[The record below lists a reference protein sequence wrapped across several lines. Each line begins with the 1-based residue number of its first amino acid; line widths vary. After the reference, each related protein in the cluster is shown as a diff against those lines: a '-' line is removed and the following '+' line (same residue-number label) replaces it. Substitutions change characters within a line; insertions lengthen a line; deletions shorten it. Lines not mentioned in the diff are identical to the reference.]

1 MFLYTI
7 NEYPLLQIY
16 SRGKLEGRQRRML
29 LWYMSVERVSQ
40 QVILLPHNNL
50 LLRETALKKLIIPN
64 NRVGQGYDPFAPVD
78 KKMSKL
84 LTDWVNLDP

>member
-1 MFLYTI
+1 
-7 NEYPLLQIY
+7 
-16 SRGKLEGRQRRML
+16 
-29 LWYMSVERVSQ
+29 MSVERDSEKGN
-40 QVILLPHNNL
+40 LLPQINL